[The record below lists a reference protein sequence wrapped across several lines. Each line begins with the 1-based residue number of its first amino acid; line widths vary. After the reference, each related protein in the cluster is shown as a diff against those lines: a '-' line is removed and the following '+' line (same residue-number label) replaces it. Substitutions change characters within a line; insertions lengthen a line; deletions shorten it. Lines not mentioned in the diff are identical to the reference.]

1 MNKIRKMAVL
11 LLAFAAAQV
20 MAADF
25 PTKPVRFIVAFP
37 PGSATDIVGR
47 LYTQKWTELWG
58 QQVIADNRAGA
69 GGSIAGAIA
78 ARATPDG
85 YTLLM
90 HSSGHTVNPSLYAK
104 LPYDTLKDFVD
115 IGPLAQQPNVMV
127 TNPGTAFNTVQDVIK
142 TAMAK
147 PGVLNFASAGVGSG
161 THLNLEKLKLMAKI
175 NMNHVPYKGS
185 AEALADVL
193 GNRVDF
199 YFAPI
204 STTLA
209 HVQSGRVRAI
219 AVSTIKRSS
228 ILANVPTI
236 AESGVPGFDF
246 SLWFG
251 IWAPT
256 GVPQPIISKIA
267 TSIKDAGNDP
277 AIKARLAALGNEP
290 MEMTPAQFARFVR
303 SEIEVGAKVLQAAG
317 IKPQ

>member
-1 MNKIRKMAVL
+1 MTVL
-11 LLAFAAAQV
+11 LLVSAAAQV
-20 MAADF
+20 MAADY

-47 LYTQKWTELWG
+47 LYTQKWTEMWG
-58 QQVIADNRAGA
+58 QQVIADNRGGA
-69 GGSIAGAIA
+69 GGSIAGAIV

-90 HSSGHTVNPSLYAK
+90 HSSGHTINPALYAK

-115 IGPLAQQPNVMV
+115 IGPLVQQPNVMV
-127 TNPGTAFNTVQDVIK
+127 TNPGTSFKTVQDVIK
-142 TAMAK
+142 AAMAK
-147 PGVLNFASAGVGSG
+147 PGTLNFASAGVGSG
-161 THLNLEKLKLMAKI
+161 THLNLEKLRLMTRI
-175 NMNHVPYKGS
+175 SINHVPYKGS

-199 YFAPI
+199 YFAPV

-209 HVQSGRVRAI
+209 HVQSGKVRAI

-228 ILANVPTI
+228 TLPNVPTV

-251 IWAPT
+251 IWAPV
-256 GVPQPIISKIA
+256 GVPQPIIAKIA
-267 TSIKDAGNDP
+267 DSIKAAGSDP
-277 AIKARLAALGNEP
+277 VIKAKLAGLGNES
-290 MEMTPAQFARFVR
+290 MEMTPVQFSKFVR
-303 SEIEVGAKVLQAAG
+303 EEIKTNGMILDNAG
-317 IKPQ
+317 VKPK